1 MRPFFIAP
9 RYNRGME
16 QASRAIKNKRSGQ
29 AMLIAVLSLG
39 GAILGATTV
48 AGLLTLYQIRATTDT
63 GNSAKAIFAADAG
76 VEWALFNHYC
86 TTDNRCPSYGSGL
99 DYPQPTFANQAGMT
113 VDCYASYDTS
123 GATTTCSD
131 PAVQA
136 AISSG
141 VANGSE
147 RAFFIGISGSTT
159 TYP

>member
-1 MRPFFIAP
+1 MKKQ
-9 RYNRGME
+9 N
-16 QASRAIKNKRSGQ
+16 SRSGQ

-63 GNSAKAIFAADAG
+63 ANSAKAIFAADAG
-76 VEWALFNHYC
+76 VEWALFSHYC
-86 TTDNRCPSYGSGL
+86 GAATPERCGSQQIASGTK
-99 DYPQPTFANQAGMT
+99 DYQLPPFSGSRATME
-113 VDCYASYDTS
+113 VDCYTNDAAS
-123 GATTTCSD
+123 GATSTCSN
-131 PAVQA
+131 ASTSA

-147 RAFFIGISGSTT
+147 RAFFVGLSGQT